1 MVSISCLTLALF
13 LSMAAILGGLG
24 GVILGLRWK
33 KKDDIIKKQDNMAA
47 TIMTT
52 DDGAIAMI
60 VVDGCIV
67 PNVQFV
73 NMNELL
79 REEGEQG
86 LDDEI

>member
-1 MVSISCLTLALF
+1 MISVSYLTLILF
-13 LSMAAILGGLG
+13 LVLAAALGGLG
-24 GVILGLRWK
+24 GIVLGLRWK
-33 KKDDIIKKQDNMAA
+33 KKDDFQKKQDNMAA

-52 DDGAIAMI
+52 DDGAIAMV

-79 REEGEQG
+79 RGEGEQG

>member
-1 MVSISCLTLALF
+1 MG
-13 LSMAAILGGLG
+13 ILGGTG
-24 GVILGLRWK
+24 GIILGLRWK
-33 KKDDIIKKQDNMAA
+33 KKDDLIRKQDNMSA

-60 VVDGCIV
+60 IVDGCIV

-79 REEGEQG
+79 RGEGEQG